1 VKVSRSITWS
11 PPIESIR
18 HVSQPCPN
26 PETTA
31 LGARPFSL
39 LALSVTLVLAAS
51 DLGASPAPEY
61 LIDETTAPSSVEG
74 MQDPMGESFKRER
87 PLRSLFRRLKTR
99 WERRGPFLGDA
110 TLVVEPRN
118 YYLTSHN
125 DGAQNNEAW
134 ALGGSAAL
142 RSGWWRD
149 RLRLGAVDYTSQR
162 LYGPEEKD
170 GTGLLKP
177 VQDGF
182 SVLGQAYAEARIVD
196 GLRTI
201 LYRQTFKLPYVNGN
215 DSRMVPNTFEAYT
228 VARAV
233 PESLPGLGFSVSHLR
248 KMKTRDSDDFVSMS
262 KAAGFAGTDKGLSMG
277 GARYSFSK
285 HLNLGA
291 IDQYAWDYMNTFYAE
306 GNGVWRLT
314 ESLPLRLSAQYTK
327 QQEVGSALGGHFDTH
342 VYGGRIA
349 ASHHGAILS
358 LAFSRTSDNNG
369 IQNPFGGYPG
379 YLSIIVKDF
388 NRAGEDAW
396 LVGLS
401 YDLGELGLEG
411 LSAFTNLARGNT
423 PDSGAR
429 ASPDQTE
436 LDLTIDYR
444 PSSGPLQGLWLRL
457 RSAFVDQ
464 SGEGAVDVRDHRV
477 ILNYTVPVL

>member
-1 VKVSRSITWS
+1 M
-11 PPIESIR
+11 
-18 HVSQPCPN
+18 
-26 PETTA
+26 
-31 LGARPFSL
+31 
-39 LALSVTLVLAAS
+39 VLAVS
-51 DLGASPAPEY
+51 DTGASPAPEY
-61 LIDETTAPSSVEG
+61 LIDESTAPSSVEG
-74 MQDPMGESFKRER
+74 MRDPMAEAFKRKR
-87 PLRSLFRRLKTR
+87 PLRSLFRRLESR

-118 YYLTSHN
+118 YYLTRHN

-134 ALGGSAAL
+134 ALGGSVAL
-142 RSGWWRD
+142 QSGWWRD
-149 RLRLGAVDYTSQR
+149 RIRLGAVGYTSQR
-162 LYGPEEKD
+162 LYGPEDKG

-182 SVLGQAYAEARIVD
+182 SVLGQAYAEARIVG
-196 GLRTI
+196 GLRAT
-201 LYRQTFKLPYVNGN
+201 LFRQTFHLPYVNGN

-228 VARAV
+228 VLREV
-233 PESLPGLGFSVSHLR
+233 PESQPGLGFAVSHLR
-248 KMKTRDSDDFVSMS
+248 KMKTRDSDDFVSLS

-277 GARYSFSK
+277 GMRYSFSE
-285 HLNLGA
+285 HMNMGA
-291 IDQYAWDYMNTFYAE
+291 INQYAWDHMNTFYAE
-306 GNGVWRLT
+306 ANAVWRLT
-314 ESLPLRLSAQYTK
+314 ESIPLRTSAQYTK
-327 QQEVGSALGGHFDTH
+327 QQDVGAGLGGHFDTH

-349 ASHHGAILS
+349 ASHHGVILS
-358 LAFSRTSDNNG
+358 LAFSRTSDNHR

-411 LSAFTNLARGNT
+411 LSTFANLAKGNT

-444 PSSGPLQGLWLRL
+444 PASGPLRGLWLRL

-464 SGEGAVDVRDHRV
+464 SGAGAVDVRDYRV